1 MALGRDV
8 EEADAGTRVQPRVA
22 VRERGQRVDEVVLL
36 AEVAAVLQIRRRHLG
51 TLQGGVVHRRS
62 LGRGH
67 LGRVDGLGEQSLVAV
82 GFFLQVGGHI
92 QQSDGDGLSLS
103 PPAEGTADDSATYKP
118 NRTQTES
125 MTEDA
130 IEHRRLIVA
139 GTGIAGL
146 TAAIYAARSNNDPLV
161 LEGDEPGGQLTLTSE
176 VENYPGFPE
185 GLSGPDLINKM
196 KEQAEQFGS
205 ELKHGVVESVDG
217 GESPF
222 TVELSNGDVY
232 TCDAFIAASGASART
247 LGVPGED
254 ELMGY
259 GVSTCAT
266 CDGAFFRGEDMLV
279 VGGGDAAMEEA
290 HFLTK
295 FADTV
300 YIAHRRE
307 EFRAEDYWIDK
318 VGKKVESGEIE
329 IMRNTE
335 LLEIHGSAEDGV
347 DHVTLAQNDE
357 GHPSENLDADGTET
371 FDFDVGAVFMAI
383 GHTPN
388 TDYLK
393 GTDVELDDAGYIVA
407 EGGKGGGQT
416 ATDVEGIFG
425 AGDIVDYH
433 YQQAV
438 TAAGMGCKAAM
449 DADEYLEDLP
459 EADAESEAAAE
470 ADD

>member
-1 MALGRDV
+1 MTNG
-8 EEADAGTRVQPRVA
+8 
-22 VRERGQRVDEVVLL
+22 
-36 AEVAAVLQIRRRHLG
+36 
-51 TLQGGVVHRRS
+51 HR
-62 LGRGH
+62 
-67 LGRVDGLGEQSLVAV
+67 
-82 GFFLQVGGHI
+82 
-92 QQSDGDGLSLS
+92 
-103 PPAEGTADDSATYKP
+103 K
-118 NRTQTES
+118 
-125 MTEDA
+125 
-130 IEHRRLIVA
+130 LIVA

-185 GLSGPDLINKM
+185 GISGPDLINEM
-196 KEQAEQFGS
+196 KAQAEQFGAD
-205 ELKHGVVESVDG
+205 LDHGVVERVV
-217 GESPF
+217 GEERPF
-222 TVELSNGDVY
+222 QVELESGDSY

-307 EFRAEDYWIDK
+307 EFRAEDYWIEK
-318 VGKKVESGEIE
+318 VQKKVDAGEIE

-335 LLEIHGSAEDGV
+335 LLELHGSPEDGV
-347 DHVTLAQNDE
+347 DYVTLAQNDS
-357 GHPSENLDADGTET
+357 GYPSETLDAEGTET
-371 FDFDVGAVFMAI
+371 FEFDVGAVFIAI

-388 TDYLK
+388 TAYLEDT
-393 GTDVELDDAGYIVA
+393 GVELDETGYIQTV
-407 EGGKGGGQT
+407 GGKGGGQT
-416 ATDVEGIFG
+416 KTAVNGIFG
-425 AGDIVDYH
+425 AGDVVDYH

-438 TAAGMGCKAAM
+438 TAAGMGCKAAI

-459 EADAESEAAAE
+459 ERTESEAAA
-470 ADD
+470 DD